1 MTKKDLHSILKIL
14 SILSN
19 DLSESSCGLVGEMNG
34 KLISIFIG
42 SQKGASKTAVASA
55 ELIADHGISGDHHAG
70 MKPHRQVSFFA
81 NEILQE
87 IQAAGIDVAAEE
99 LSTNLLTEGIAI
111 DTLTEGTKLK
121 IGAAII
127 EISEARKPC
136 GALTKIDKR
145 LPKATYLRCG
155 QFGRV
160 ITSGV
165 IHTGD
170 AIEILEQYRE
180 P

>member
-1 MTKKDLHSILKIL
+1 MDKMKS
-14 SILSN
+14 
-19 DLSESSCGLVGEMNG
+19 

-42 SQKGASKTAVASA
+42 SQKGASKTAVVSV
-55 ELIADHGISGDHHAG
+55 ELIPDHGVSGDHHAG
-70 MKPHRQVSFFA
+70 TKPQRQISLFA
-81 NEILQE
+81 HETLQE
-87 IQAAGIDVAAEE
+87 IHAAGIDVAAEE

-111 DTLTEGTKLK
+111 DALTAGARLK

-160 ITSGV
+160 ITGGT
-165 IHTGD
+165 IHAGD
-170 AIEILEQYRE
+170 AIEIL
-180 P
+180 

>member
-1 MTKKDLHSILKIL
+1 MASRF
-14 SILSN
+14 
-19 DLSESSCGLVGEMNG
+19 G

-42 SQKGASKTAVASA
+42 SQKGAGKKTVASA
-55 ELIADHGISGDHHAG
+55 KLIAGHGISGDHHAG
-70 MKPHRQVSFFA
+70 TKLHRQISLFA
-81 NEILQE
+81 NEILQG

-99 LSTNLLTEGIAI
+99 LSTNLLTAGIAI
-111 DTLTEGTKLK
+111 DTLTAGTKLK
-121 IGAAII
+121 IGPAII

-160 ITSGV
+160 LTGGV
-165 IHTGD
+165 IHAGD
-170 AIEILEQYRE
+170 LIEIL
-180 P
+180 